1 MLPQVLER
9 AKALRTPKCSQAF
22 PLDGGTTKK
31 GDKLFV
37 SNLAHE
43 RDKDYN
49 KQQGTIL
56 AEAGETVHIRP
67 HLKTDNVKNA
77 ELGLYNN
84 SQTGDFKTDKAIS
97 KTAEHFTRNSL
108 KTAKEQLDNIPVLIF
123 TPERYN
129 KLQVWRALRGELARS
144 QKKVI
149 TEVWIMIDNVLT
161 KLTREDIALGLVDK
175 LP

>member
-1 MLPQVLER
+1 
-9 AKALRTPKCSQAF
+9 
-22 PLDGGTTKK
+22 
-31 GDKLFV
+31 
-37 SNLAHE
+37 
-43 RDKDYN
+43 
-49 KQQGTIL
+49 
-56 AEAGETVHIRP
+56 
-67 HLKTDNVKNA
+67 
-77 ELGLYNN
+77 LYNN

-161 KLTREDIALGLVDK
+161 KLTREDIALGLIDK